1 MRMPLTLI
9 AGSVH
14 TDLNGLSLVEIRGIG
29 VVYFEEAL
37 PKPKQFSIFV
47 VFIKHY
53 NLVRVFW
60 EHILSHKDF
69 S

>member
-37 PKPKQFSIFV
+37 PQTQAIFY
-47 VFIKHY
+47 FCRFY
-53 NLVRVFW
+53 
-60 EHILSHKDF
+60 
-69 S
+69 